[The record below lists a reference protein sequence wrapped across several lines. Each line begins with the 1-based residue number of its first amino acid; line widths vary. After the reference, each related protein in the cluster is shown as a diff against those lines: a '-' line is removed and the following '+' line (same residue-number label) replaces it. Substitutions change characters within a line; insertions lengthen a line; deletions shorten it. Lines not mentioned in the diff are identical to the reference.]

1 MATDSDLSPEQLEH
15 LWAQVGA
22 HLSSGGTMGDLRGF
36 TAKEYEAMFLV
47 GHTLYGQGKYAEA
60 EQVFAFLVMNNPYER
75 RFAQALGSA
84 KQMQGQYADAI
95 GYYSLASMFEMTDPV
110 PTFHTAECL
119 AALGQT
125 DDAQDA
131 LRIVVSHC
139 KKPQHEVLKRRASAM
154 LEILQTGGSK
164 AAPHASASGNAP

>member
-1 MATDSDLSPEQLEH
+1 MAAQSPMSPEEFEKLWAHVSEH
-15 LWAQVGA
+15 LTR
-22 HLSSGGTMGDLRGF
+22 GGTLGDLRGF

-47 GHTLYGQGKYAEA
+47 GHTLYGQGKYQDA
-60 EQVFAFLVMNNPYER
+60 EQVFAFLVMNNPYDR

-84 KQMQGQYADAI
+84 KQMLGQYADAI
-95 GYYSLASMFEMTDPV
+95 GYYSLASMFEMSDPV

-131 LRIVVSHC
+131 LRMVVSHC
-139 KKPQHEVLKRRASAM
+139 QKPEHETLKRRASAM
-154 LEILQTGGSK
+154 LQIMQVNSAPAAAQGS
-164 AAPHASASGNAP
+164 AP

>member
-1 MATDSDLSPEQLEH
+1 MSPEEFDN
-15 LWAQVGA
+15 LWAQINQ
-22 HLSSGGTMGDLRGF
+22 HLTQGGTLGDLRGF

-47 GHTLYGQGKYAEA
+47 GHTLYGQGKYSDA
-60 EQVFAFLVMNNPYER
+60 EQVFAFLVMNNPYDR

-84 KQMQGQYADAI
+84 KQMLGQYADAI

-119 AALGQT
+119 AALGQA

-131 LRIVVSHC
+131 LRTVVTHC
-139 KKPQHEVLKRRASAM
+139 KKPEHETLKRRASAM
-154 LEILQTGGSK
+154 LQIMQANAL
-164 AAPHASASGNAP
+164 AAPGARP